1 MQTQLNERRP
11 TDSISVEPTDDHQ
24 KERTGIDRVGKP
36 NQKSMARDFK
46 DCI

>member
-11 TDSISVEPTDDHQ
+11 TDSISVEPTDNQ

-36 NQKSMARDFK
+36 NQKSMARDFN